1 MPGCLDRIDLQPKP
15 RAGQGDLAVPDEV
28 ILGHLVDRSPRG
40 VEQAAAGAG
49 QHFRGRVQEAVVVLV
64 VEDDPLLRAEV
75 PVDRRGGHLG
85 FLGHLFDG
93 HGREAALG
101 EQRQGGFLYPPH
113 GREFFSLSQG
123 KLGHGHLLVTTSLA

>member
-1 MPGCLDRIDLQPKP
+1 MLEAPAGAHPGGSGVL
-15 RAGQGDLAVPDEV
+15 DEV
-28 ILGHLVDRSPRG
+28 FRPQLVQHP
-40 VEQAAAGAG
+40 G
-49 QHFRGRVQEAVVVLV
+49 QHVRQVAVALEVVDEQLKDAVVVLV